1 MSDNNFPWWSKI
13 IEDPIKPYRNWF
25 SEERRYLF
33 SNIRKNSYVLDI
45 GCGDGRTIKE
55 ISKLTERIVG
65 VDNDIKVIKLAKRNL
80 EALPKTKIILA
91 DARAMPFGNSTFD
104 YVICVGTFGNFESN
118 KYKILK
124 EMKRVLKPNG
134 KIIISVYSEDALNA
148 RLSAYKKIGLKV
160 ITVKRNGTVLYD
172 RKQTYTVSEQF
183 SNARLLNIFK
193 KVGIRPVN
201 IKKVDMAYL
210 CKLSKSG

>member
-1 MSDNNFPWWSKI
+1 MSENNFPWWSKI
-13 IEDPIKPYRNWF
+13 IEDPIKPYGDWF
-25 SEERRYLF
+25 SKERKYLY
-33 SNIRKNSYVLDI
+33 SNIRKNSYILDV

-55 ISKLTERIVG
+55 LSKLTDKIVG
-65 VDNDIKVIKLAKRNL
+65 VDNDIKVIKLAKKNL
-80 EALPKTKIILA
+80 ETFPKTKIILA
-91 DARAMPFGNSTFD
+91 DAKALPIDSATFD
-104 YVICVGTFGNFESN
+104 YVICVGTFGNFESK

-148 RLSAYKKIGLKV
+148 RLAAYKKIGLRV
-160 ITVKRNGTVLYD
+160 ITIKRNGTVLYD
-172 RKQTYTVSEQF
+172 RKQTNTVSEQF

-193 KVGIRPVN
+193 KVGLKPVN

-210 CKLSKSG
+210 CKLSKL